1 MKNELKCD
9 EIRDFIRENML
20 TKALNSA
27 YRKGDKKAIGIIES
41 MVKQLYKF
49 NSPDKLMRYYRNI
62 VRCGTPRLK
71 YVSKYLH
78 DRKIMRLEDIENE
91 FNKKFN
97 RKWLKK

>member
-27 YRKGDKKAIGIIES
+27 YRKGGKKAIGIIES
-41 MVKQLYKF
+41 MVKRLYLL
-49 NSPDKLMRYYRNI
+49 NSPDDLVRYYKNI

-71 YVSKYLH
+71 YVSKYLC
-78 DRKIMRLEDIENE
+78 DRKIIRLEDIEDE
-91 FNKKFN
+91 FNRKFN
-97 RKWLKK
+97 KKWLKK